1 MKLLSKIYITALI
14 FVPITPR
21 INVADVVAAHW
32 IGLSLVT
39 IFGFFIILKSK
50 IDFQFTKIKAP
61 LLFFS
66 GYLMV
71 ALISIFFAINYVES
85 IITVTKIFLVF
96 SNLYII
102 FYLLKSQ
109 DSHKLKHFTL
119 IVILI
124 YFTVELLTI
133 AIPLFFLTDVFNHQ
147 FENSLTFMKGLAG
160 NKNVAAVSIAT
171 KLPFVLYFA
180 LTSNKIIFR
189 SISFILFFL
198 GTLMI
203 VYSGTR
209 TAYLIIFV
217 LFAYTLFELL
227 KVINSSFSF
236 KKLIFRLLAPSMII
250 FSFMIYSNFSGEEG
264 RSSIQ
269 NRVEFLNPN
278 KIDNSGKQR
287 LRFYKQALEYS
298 SENIFMGAGTGN
310 WKIIST
316 YLDRENIVSYIMP
329 YNLHNDFLEVLGET
343 GIFGFIFY
351 SGFFLSLFYL
361 IYLMY
366 NNKRFED
373 KKFAITLA
381 ICLLSYTIDAMLNFP
396 QFRVINQLNLII
408 IYFFVVCSYYS
419 LNTYKYE

>member
-1 MKLLSKIYITALI
+1 MKLLSKIYIAALI
-14 FVPITPR
+14 FIPIIPR
-21 INVADVVAAHW
+21 INVADVVAVHW
-32 IGLSLVT
+32 VGLSLVT

-50 IDFQFTKIKAP
+50 VDFQFTKIKAP

-66 GYLMV
+66 GYLIV

-124 YFTVELLTI
+124 YFTVELLHI

-147 FENSLTFMKGLAG
+147 FENSLIFMKGLAG

-209 TAYLIIFV
+209 TAYLIILV
-217 LFAYTLFELL
+217 LFAYTLYELV

-250 FSFMIYSNFSGEEG
+250 FSFMIYSNFSSEEG

-298 SENIFMGAGTGN
+298 SENIFMGAGVGN

-316 YLDRENIVSYIMP
+316 YLDRENIVSYVMP

-361 IYLMY
+361 IYLIY

-373 KKFAITLA
+373 KKFAIILA

-419 LNTYKYE
+419 VNTNKL